1 MWLELVYITF
11 LFCSCL
17 ALGTGDCLNDLCV
30 CVRMRVCMCVS
41 VCVCLCA
48 CECVCV
54 CVCMCVCV
62 CVCLCECVC
71 VCVRVCVCACVC
83 VYVVRYTSAVIRLQ
97 HAQVSL
103 ETAGVLLHHFTN
115 LRWYNVIWQ

>member
-30 CVRMRVCMCVS
+30 RVRMRVCMCVS
-41 VCVCLCA
+41 
-48 CECVCV
+48 
-54 CVCMCVCV
+54 V

-83 VYVVRYTSAVIRLQ
+83 VCVCVVRYTSAVIRLQ